1 MAKKHI
7 LVVPGDGI
15 GQEVTAVGKKVLDR
29 IAAKYNHEF
38 TYDEALIGH
47 VAIEAT
53 GNPLPDETLEKMKNS
68 DAVLFGAVGH
78 PKYDND
84 PTAKVR
90 PEQGLLKMRKELG
103 LYANLRPIKLFD
115 ELLSASS
122 IKPEILKGSDILFF
136 RELTGDIY
144 FGEKGRK
151 NNGDTAYDVAEY
163 SRYEVQRI
171 GRKAFEAA
179 RTRNKKLVSVD
190 KANVLESSRL
200 WREEIQKL
208 ALEYLDVEVEYQF
221 VDATAMILIK
231 DPKRFDVVVTA
242 NLFGDILTD
251 EASQIA
257 GSMGMLAS
265 ASIGDGTGVYEPIH
279 GSAHDITGMGLANPM
294 ASVLSA
300 ALLLD
305 ISFGLKE
312 ESNAV
317 INAVDQV
324 LKKGFRTKDIADA
337 NTPKDMILGTDAIGE
352 EILKM
357 I

>member
-1 MAKKHI
+1 MQKHI

-15 GQEVTAVGKKVLDR
+15 GQEVTAVGKKVLER
-29 IAAKYNHEF
+29 IAEKFGHEF
-38 TYDEALIGH
+38 TYDHALIGH
-47 VAIEAT
+47 AAIEAT
-53 GNPLPDETLEKMKNS
+53 GNPLPDETLEKMRAS

-84 PTAKVR
+84 PGAKVR

-151 NNGDTAYDVAEY
+151 DDGNTAYDIAQY
-163 SRYEVQRI
+163 SVYEVERI
-171 GRKAFEAA
+171 ARKAFDAA
-179 RTRNKKLVSVD
+179 MTRGKKLMSVD
-190 KANVLESSRL
+190 KANVLETSRL
-200 WREEIQKL
+200 WREVVQRVAK
-208 ALEYLDVEVEYQF
+208 EYPEVTVEHQF
-221 VDATAMILIK
+221 VDSAAMLLIK
-231 DPKRFDVVVTA
+231 DPRRFDVVVTA

-279 GSAHDITGMGLANPM
+279 GSAHDITGKGVANPM

-312 ESNAV
+312 ESDAI
-317 INAVDQV
+317 INAVDQL
-324 LKKGFRTKDIADA
+324 LKSGVRTRDIADT
-337 NTPKDMILGTDAIGE
+337 NTPTDKILGTEATGE
-352 EILKM
+352 ALLGYL
-357 I
+357 

>member
-7 LVVPGDGI
+7 LIVPGDGI
-15 GQEVTAVGKKVLDR
+15 GQEVTTVGKQVLDR
-29 IAAKYNHEF
+29 IAEKFGHEF

-53 GNPLPDETLEKMKNS
+53 GEPLPEETLVKMRAS
-68 DAVLFGAVGH
+68 DAILFGAVGH

-84 PTAKVR
+84 PSAKVR

-115 ELLSASS
+115 ELLEASS

-136 RELTGDIY
+136 RELTGDVY
-144 FGEKGRK
+144 FGKRERLDDG
-151 NNGDTAYDVAEY
+151 NTAYDTMIY
-163 SRYEVQRI
+163 SKYEVERI
-171 GRKAFEAA
+171 ARKAFEAA
-179 RTRNKKLVSVD
+179 RTRSKKLMSVD

-200 WREEIQKL
+200 WREVIQKI
-208 ALEYLDVEVEYQF
+208 APEYPDVDVEHQF
-221 VDATAMILIK
+221 IDAAAMLLIK
-231 DPKRFDVVVTA
+231 DPRRFDVVTG

-265 ASIGDGTGVYEPIH
+265 ASVGDSTGVYEPIH
-279 GSAHDITGMGLANPM
+279 GSAHDITGKGVANPL

-305 ISFGLKE
+305 ISFGLKAE
-312 ESNAV
+312 ADA
-317 INAVDQV
+317 IIAAVDKV
-324 LKKGFRTKDIADA
+324 LKEGFRTRDIA
-337 NTPKDMILGTDAIGE
+337 NSETPADKILGTDAMGAE
-352 EILKM
+352 LLKHL
-357 I
+357 

>member
-7 LVVPGDGI
+7 LIVPGDGI
-15 GQEVTAVGKKVLDR
+15 GQEVTTVGKQVLDR
-29 IAAKYNHEF
+29 IAEKFGHEF

-53 GNPLPDETLEKMKNS
+53 GDPLPEETLVKMRAS
-68 DAVLFGAVGH
+68 DAILFGAVGH

-84 PTAKVR
+84 PSAKVR

-115 ELLSASS
+115 ELLEASS

-136 RELTGDIY
+136 RELTGDVY
-144 FGEKGRK
+144 FGKRERLDDG
-151 NNGDTAYDVAEY
+151 NTAYDTMIY
-163 SRYEVQRI
+163 SKYEVERI
-171 GRKAFEAA
+171 ARKAFEAA
-179 RTRNKKLVSVD
+179 RTRSKKLMSVD

-200 WREEIQKL
+200 WREVIQKI
-208 ALEYLDVEVEYQF
+208 APEYPDVEVEHQF
-221 VDATAMILIK
+221 IDAAAMLLIK
-231 DPKRFDVVVTA
+231 DPRRFDVVVTG

-265 ASIGDGTGVYEPIH
+265 ASVGDSTGVYEPIH
-279 GSAHDITGMGLANPM
+279 GSAHDITGKGVANPL

-305 ISFGLKE
+305 ISFGLKAE
-312 ESNAV
+312 ADA
-317 INAVDQV
+317 IIAAVDKV
-324 LKKGFRTKDIADA
+324 LKDGFRTRDIA
-337 NTPKDMILGTDAIGE
+337 NSETPADKILGTDAMGAE
-352 EILKM
+352 LLKHL
-357 I
+357 